1 MNRVDGATQVYAVL
15 GHPVQ
20 HSQSPVIQN
29 AALQAAGMNA
39 VYIALEVP
47 APRLEEALRGLHAAG
62 VSGLSVTTP
71 HKEAAF
77 ALTHDRTAEA
87 EQARAVNTLRRER
100 DGWRGHA
107 TDGIGFL
114 AWIAEEGIEMRGR
127 RLIVIGAGG
136 ATRAIVPKLVTLC
149 PEAIHV
155 VSRNAE
161 RARAVAR
168 SATEPDGRARITAAA
183 LGDRAIERG
192 GDPWNVLIRAIPVEP
207 VSAEEDSWWDQH
219 GPGAVVLD
227 LNYGARAT
235 AARTR
240 ARERGLRY
248 EDGGA
253 LLIHQGA
260 ASFEFWTGKRPSVA
274 VMKEALRG
282 SA

>member
-1 MNRVDGATQVYAVL
+1 VTRVDGATQVYAVL
-15 GHPVQ
+15 GQPVQ
-20 HSQSPVIQN
+20 HSQSPLIQN
-29 AALQAAGMNA
+29 AAFQAAGMNA

-47 APRLEEALRGLHAAG
+47 PPRLEEALRGLHAAG
-62 VSGLSVTTP
+62 VSGLSVTAP

-77 ALTHDRTAEA
+77 ALAHDRTVEA
-87 EQARAVNTLRRER
+87 EEARVVNTLRRER

-127 RLIVIGAGG
+127 RVIVIGAGG
-136 ATRAIVPKLVTLC
+136 AIRAIVPKLATLH
-149 PEAIHV
+149 PEAIHL

-161 RARAVAR
+161 RARAAAR
-168 SATEPDGRARITAAA
+168 SATGPDGPVRITSAA
-183 LGDRAIERG
+183 LGDRANEGG
-192 GDPWNVLIRAIPVEP
+192 GDPWDVLIRAIPVEP
-207 VSAEEDSWWDQH
+207 ITGEEDSWWGRH

-227 LNYGARAT
+227 LNYGARGA

-282 SA
+282 SG

>member
-15 GHPVQ
+15 GQPVQ
-20 HSQSPVIQN
+20 HSQSPQIQN
-29 AALQAAGMNA
+29 AAFQAAGMNA

-47 APRLEEALRGLHAAG
+47 PPRLEEALRGLHAAG
-62 VSGLSVTTP
+62 VSGLSVTAP

-77 ALTHDRTAEA
+77 ALTHDRTVEA
-87 EQARAVNTLRRER
+87 DEARVVNALRRER
-100 DGWRGHA
+100 DGWRGHV

-127 RLIVIGAGG
+127 RVIVIGAGG
-136 ATRAIVPKLVTLC
+136 ATRAIVPKLATLH

-155 VSRNAE
+155 VGRNAE
-161 RARAVAR
+161 RARAAAR
-168 SATEPDGRARITAAA
+168 NATGPDGRARITSAA
-183 LGDRAIERG
+183 LGDRANEGG
-192 GDPWNVLIRAIPVEP
+192 GDPWDVLIRAIPVEP
-207 VSAEEDSWWDQH
+207 ISSEEDSWWGRH
-219 GPGAVVLD
+219 APGAVVLD
-227 LNYGARAT
+227 LNYGARA
-235 AARTR
+235 AEARTR

-282 SA
+282 SG

>member
-15 GHPVQ
+15 GQPVQ
-20 HSQSPVIQN
+20 HSLSPLIQN
-29 AALQAAGMNA
+29 AAFQAAGMKA
-39 VYIALEVP
+39 IYIALEVP

-62 VSGLSVTTP
+62 LSGLNVTAP
-71 HKEAAF
+71 HKEEVF
-77 ALTHDRTAEA
+77 ALTHDRTVEA
-87 EQARAVNTLRRER
+87 DEARVVNTLRRER

-114 AWIAEEGIEMRGR
+114 AWIAEEGIVMRGR
-127 RLIVIGAGG
+127 RVIVIGAGG
-136 ATRAIVPKLVTLC
+136 AIRSIVPKLATLH
-149 PEAIHV
+149 PAAIHV

-168 SATEPDGRARITAAA
+168 SGSGPEGEPRITSAA
-183 LGDRAIERG
+183 LGERAIEWG
-192 GDPWNVLIRAIPVEP
+192 GGSWDVLVRAIPAEP
-207 VSAEEDSWWDQH
+207 ISSEEDSWWDRH
-219 GPGAVVLD
+219 APGAVVLD
-227 LNYGARAT
+227 LNYGPRAA

-240 ARERGLRY
+240 ARDRGLRY

-274 VMKEALRG
+274 VMKEALHA
-282 SA
+282 SP